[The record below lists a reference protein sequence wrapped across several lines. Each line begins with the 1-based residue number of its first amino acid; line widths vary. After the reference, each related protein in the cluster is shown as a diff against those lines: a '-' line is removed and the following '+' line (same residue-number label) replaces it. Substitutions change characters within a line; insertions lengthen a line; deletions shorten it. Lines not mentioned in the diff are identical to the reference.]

1 MKPFHT
7 IAIPHKDIL
16 EGNLTLDV
24 FAADLHEVSLNRG
37 PDEYKDPEIFFQ
49 KTYLTTGLK
58 NILAIVEKRLGGKGG
73 DPIIQLQTPF
83 GGGKTHSL
91 IAIYHKTKEWK
102 AKSVV
107 IVGEKLEPTD
117 TIWGE
122 IEKQLTGKIQRFKEN
137 VAPGSV
143 SFKDMLEAHQPLV
156 ILMDE
161 VLQYVTRAAGVKVE
175 GSNLGA
181 QAIAFMK
188 ALTEVITTL
197 PKTTLLLSL
206 PSSVPEHYDE
216 NAERLFSQLQK
227 VSGRVEKIY
236 TPVEESEIT
245 KIIRRRLFSSIN
257 EDEAAK
263 VVKHF
268 VDYIEKENL
277 LPQGL
282 LASEYREQFLSS
294 YPFIPD
300 VVDVLYKRWGT
311 FPQFQRTRGVL
322 RILAQVIASLK
333 SSNKSYITLADFNLA
348 NQDLRQD
355 LIKHID
361 STFNGVIASDITD
374 KSSGAVKV
382 NDKLGSAYQG
392 LLLGSR
398 TATTIFMYSHSGG
411 SVKGATVPEVKRSA
425 TTTDNISAVID
436 SAFDE
441 LEKELFFMQKFGDK
455 YFFSNQPN
463 LNKIL
468 ITHMDNIKDQDLE
481 ILEKELLQEKI
492 KGNSL
497 KVYLW
502 EDKSSNVV
510 DDENLKLVILKKDS
524 KEIISDILKKK
535 GNSPRTK
542 SNTLFC
548 LYPSEMDRGNFAHQM
563 KKKIAY
569 DLILK
574 APNLNLSPD
583 QRKEIKKE
591 LDKLDTNLFESL
603 RKYYRMVAVPSK
615 DEFKIIDLGVPT
627 YGETK
632 SLVDEIYDKL
642 VNDEE
647 ILERVAPVVLKTK
660 YLKNNDFVSTAAIY
674 QSTLST
680 PGEFRLSKRSTLENS
695 IIQGVQLGL
704 FGLGILI
711 DDKPICNHF
720 RQSAMVYFDSTEIL
734 IKDTICIEQKKKP
747 EPESGTQSTG
757 VQQETPAGEKEI
769 PTEQPKQFAFEQ
781 LSLNFTLPKGKVS
794 SLMGILTYLQ
804 TKYENLEF
812 DISAS
817 NGKLT
822 KQEYEDKIEEALR
835 QIGINLKE
843 KE

>member
-1 MKPFHT
+1 MKAFHT

-16 EGNLTLDV
+16 QGNLTLDV
-24 FAADLHEVSLNRG
+24 FAADLHEVSLKRG

-58 NILAIVEKRLGGKGG
+58 NILSVVERRINGKGG
-73 DPIIQLQTPF
+73 DPVIQLQTPF

-91 IAIYHKTKEWK
+91 IAIYHKAKEWK
-102 AKSVV
+102 AKTVV
-107 IVGEKLEPTD
+107 IVGEKIEPTD
-117 TIWGE
+117 TLWGI
-122 IEKQLTGKIQRFKEN
+122 IEKQLTGKVQRFKEQ
-137 VAPGSV
+137 VAPGGEAL
-143 SFKDMLEAHQPLV
+143 KELIEAHQPVL

-161 VLQYVTRAAGVKVE
+161 VLQYVTRAAGVKV
-175 GSNLGA
+175 GASNLGA
-181 QAIAFMK
+181 QTIAFMQ
-188 ALTEVITTL
+188 ALTETIGTI
-197 PKTTLLLSL
+197 PKASLLLSL

-216 NAERLFSQLQK
+216 NAEKLFSQLQK

-236 TPVEESEIT
+236 TPVEDSEIT
-245 KIIRRRLFSSIN
+245 KIIRRRLFSSVN
-257 EDEAAK
+257 EAESAK
-263 VVKHF
+263 VAKHY
-268 VDYIEKENL
+268 VDYLEKENL

-282 LASEYREQFLSS
+282 LASEYRDQFMSS

-322 RILAQVIASLK
+322 RLLAQVISTVK

-348 NQDLRQD
+348 NQELRQD

-374 KSSGAVKV
+374 KNSGAVKV
-382 NDKLGSAYQG
+382 NDKLGPSYQG

-441 LEKELFFMQKFGDK
+441 LEKELFFLQKFGDR

-468 ITHMDNIKDQDLE
+468 VTQMDNIKDQDLE
-481 ILEKELLQEKI
+481 VLEKELLQEKI
-492 KGNSL
+492 KGNTF

-502 EDKSSNVV
+502 EDKSANVV
-510 DDENLKLVILKKDS
+510 DDESLKLVILKKDN
-524 KEIISDILKKK
+524 KEIIYDILKKK
-535 GNSPRTK
+535 GSSPRTK

-548 LYPSEMDRGNFAHQM
+548 LYPSEMDRGNFTHQM

-574 APNLNLSPD
+574 APNLNLSPE

-591 LDKLDTNLFESL
+591 LDRLDSNLFESL
-603 RKYYRMVAVPSK
+603 RKYYRMVAVPTK
-615 DEFKIIDLGVPT
+615 DDFKTVDLGVPT

-632 SLVDEIYDKL
+632 SLVDEVYDKL

-680 PGEFRLSKRSTLENS
+680 PGEFRLSSRTVLENS
-695 IIQGVQLGL
+695 IVQGVQLGL
-704 FGLGILI
+704 FGLGILT
-711 DDKPICNHF
+711 DAKPVCNHYK
-720 RQSAMVYFDSTEIL
+720 QSAMVYFNSTEIL
-734 IKDTICIEQKKKP
+734 IKDSICIEQKGKNDVQVTGQTP
-747 EPESGTQSTG
+747 TTST
-757 VQQETPAGEKEI
+757 
-769 PTEQPKQFAFEQ
+769 PTEIAEQNRDVPKQIVMEQ

-812 DISAS
+812 DISAT
-817 NGKLT
+817 NGNLT

-835 QIGINLKE
+835 QIGINLK
-843 KE
+843 K